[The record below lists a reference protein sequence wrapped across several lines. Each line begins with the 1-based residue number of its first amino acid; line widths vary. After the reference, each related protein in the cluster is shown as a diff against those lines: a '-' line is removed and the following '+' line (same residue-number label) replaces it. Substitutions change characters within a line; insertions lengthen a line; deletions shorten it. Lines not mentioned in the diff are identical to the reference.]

1 MERKNKLAS
10 YKFIYKTKNINN
22 LKFKE
27 FILEDTSLINAMIK
41 AEEIINN
48 ENEEYILMKVAY
60 L

>member
-10 YKFIYKTKNINN
+10 YKFIYKTKNIKNI
-22 LKFKE
+22 KFKE